1 MRRAVVIG
9 ILFALLTASYG
20 TADSTFSYQGQDGN
34 APTVGMLSEGDARKF
49 EPAELTIPK
58 GTTVTW
64 QHVSG
69 STHTATADPSRVKDS
84 ANVAL
89 PEGAESW
96 DSGDLTSG
104 QSWSYA
110 FDVPG
115 TYRYFCVPHEGR
127 GMVGTITVTE

>member
-1 MRRAVVIG
+1 
-9 ILFALLTASYG
+9 
-20 TADSTFSYQGQDGN
+20 
-34 APTVGMLSEGDARKF
+34 MLSEGDARKF

-69 STHTATADPSRVKDS
+69 STHTATADPSRASDQ

-89 PEGAESW
+89 PEGVEPW
-96 DSGDLTSG
+96 DSGNATSG
-104 QSWSYA
+104 QTWSYT

-115 TYRYFCVPHEGR
+115 TYRYFCAPHEGG

>member
-1 MRRAVVIG
+1 MRRAVAMSV
-9 ILFALLTASYG
+9 LCVLLTAGYG
-20 TADSTFSYQGQDGN
+20 TADAAVSYQGQDGS
-34 APTVGMLSEGDARKF
+34 APIVGMLSEGDARKF

-69 STHTATADPSRVKDS
+69 STHTATADPSRVSDP

-89 PEGAESW
+89 PEGIEPW
-96 DSGDLTSG
+96 DSGNLTGG
-104 QSWSYA
+104 QTWSYT

-115 TYRYFCVPHEGR
+115 TYRYFCAPHEGR

>member
-1 MRRAVVIG
+1 M
-9 ILFALLTASYG
+9 
-20 TADSTFSYQGQDGN
+20 
-34 APTVGMLSEGDARKF
+34 VGMLSEGDARRF

-69 STHTATADPSRVKDS
+69 STHTATADPSRVSDL

-89 PEGAESW
+89 PGGVEPW
-96 DSGDLTSG
+96 DSGNLTSG
-104 QSWSYA
+104 QTWSYT

-115 TYRYFCVPHEGR
+115 TDRYFCAPHEGR
-127 GMVGTITVTE
+127 GMLGTITVTE